1 MKKKPIKFI
10 KSDNMTPKD
19 MLAIDSNAEE
29 LGIPKS
35 SLMEN
40 AGKSVADHIID
51 TLDPCKV
58 VIFAGTGGNGGD
70 GFVAARHLLNN
81 GYNVELYFLGHPNR
95 IKSFETL
102 KNWTA
107 IQNISSG
114 LNSLKLEIIEDSS
127 SLKKV
132 SSPVIVDAL
141 LGTGIKGMIKEPVSS
156 AIDIINESKGIKIAV
171 DVPSGLDPLTGDV
184 HDKAVEA
191 DFTLTFHKIKIG
203 LKKAAI
209 RYIGNIILYDIGIP
223 AEAETFLGKG
233 DLIRVIK
240 RNTTSHKGNNGRVL
254 VVGGSQDYSGAP
266 TLAAHAAFKSG
277 VDLVHVA
284 CPRSVSPTI
293 RSYSPDLIVHTLS
306 EDNIVEDDVDT
317 IVELSKN
324 VDSVVIGCGMGK
336 TKETAL
342 ALNEMVEEI
351 KKPIVF
357 DADALK
363 LLDTKLLKK
372 MENDVVVT
380 PHSAEFKA
388 LFGLDIP
395 DGLENKVEVVSKT
408 SSENKCVILLK
419 GVLDVVSNGEKTRLN
434 KTGNPGMTVGGTG
447 DCLAGLVGGLMAK
460 GHDGFEAACLGAYIN
475 GRAGDM
481 ASVKYEYHFTATDM
495 MKYIDDAFR

>member
-1 MKKKPIKFI
+1 
-10 KSDNMTPKD
+10 MTPKD
-19 MLAIDSNAEE
+19 MMAIDSNAEE
-29 LGIPKS
+29 LSIPKS

-40 AGKSVADHIID
+40 AGKTVADHIID
-51 TLDPCKV
+51 TLDPCKI

-70 GFVAARHLLNN
+70 GLVAARHLLNN
-81 GYNVELYFLGHPNR
+81 GYNVELFFIGHPDR
-95 IKSFETL
+95 IKSPETL
-102 KNWTA
+102 QNWTA
-107 IQNISSG
+107 IKNINSG
-114 LNSLKLEIIEDSS
+114 LNSLKVKIIEDSS
-127 SLKKV
+127 SLEKV
-132 SSPVIVDAL
+132 AAPVIVDAL
-141 LGTGIKGMIKEPVSS
+141 LGTGIKGRLKEPISS
-156 AIDIINESKGIKIAV
+156 AIDIINKSEGIKISV

-184 HDKAVEA
+184 QDKAVEA
-191 DFTLTFHKIKIG
+191 DFILTFHKIKVG

-209 RYIGNIILYDIGIP
+209 RYVGNIILYDIGIP
-223 AEAETFLGKG
+223 EEAETFLGKG
-233 DLIRVIK
+233 DLLRVIK
-240 RNTTSHKGNNGRVL
+240 RDVTSHKGNNGRVL
-254 VVGGSQDYSGAP
+254 VVGGSRDYSGAP

-284 CPRSVSPTI
+284 CPQSVALPI
-293 RSYSPDLIVHTLS
+293 RSYSPDFIVHTLS
-306 EDNIVEDDVDT
+306 EEIIIEEDVDK

-336 TKETAL
+336 DKETAS
-342 ALNEMVEEI
+342 ALNELVGEI
-351 KKPIVF
+351 KKPVVF

-363 LLDTKLLKK
+363 LLDTELIKK

-395 DGLENKVEVVSKT
+395 EELENKMEIISKT
-408 SSENKCVILLK
+408 SSENKCVVLLK
-419 GVLDVVSNGEKTRLN
+419 GVLDIISNGKKTRLN

>member
-1 MKKKPIKFI
+1 
-10 KSDNMTPKD
+10 MTPKD
-19 MLAIDSNAEE
+19 MMAIDSNSEE

-40 AGKSVADHIID
+40 AGKVVADHIMD

-81 GYNVELYFLGHPNR
+81 GYNVELFFLGRSDR
-95 IKSFETL
+95 IKSNETL
-102 KNWTA
+102 QNWTT
-107 IQNISSG
+107 IQNINLG

-132 SSPVIVDAL
+132 SSPVIIDAL
-141 LGTGIKGMIKEPVSS
+141 LGTGIKGNIKEPVST
-156 AIDIINESKGIKIAV
+156 AIDVINKSEGIKIAV
-171 DVPSGLDPLTGDV
+171 DVPSGLDPLTGDI

-191 DFTLTFHKIKIG
+191 DFTLTFHKIKTG

-209 RYIGNIILYDIGIP
+209 RYVGNVILYDIGIP
-223 AEAETFLGKG
+223 AEAEIFLGKG
-233 DLIRVIK
+233 DLLRLKK
-240 RNTTSHKGNNGRVL
+240 RDTSSHKGNNGRVL

-284 CPRSVSPTI
+284 CPRSVSATI

-306 EDNIVEDDVDT
+306 NDIIVEEDVDK
-317 IVELSKN
+317 IVELAKN
-324 VDSVVIGCGMGK
+324 VDSVVIGCGMGRD
-336 TKETAL
+336 KETAS

-351 KKPIVF
+351 KNPVIF

-363 LLDTKLLKK
+363 LLDTKLLCK
-372 MENDVVVT
+372 MESDVVVT

-388 LFGLDIP
+388 LFDLDMPSELKDKIE
-395 DGLENKVEVVSKT
+395 LISKVSMEND
-408 SSENKCVILLK
+408 CVTLLK
-419 GVLDVVSNGEKTRLN
+419 GVLDIISNGPKTRLN

-447 DCLAGLVGGLMAK
+447 DCLAGIVGGLMAK
-460 GHDGFEAACLGAYIN
+460 GHIGFEAACLGAYIN

-481 ASVKYEYHFTATDM
+481 ASVKYKYHFTATDM
-495 MKYIDDAFR
+495 MKYIDDAFHI

>member
-1 MKKKPIKFI
+1 
-10 KSDNMTPKD
+10 MTPKD
-19 MLAIDSNAEE
+19 MMAIDSNAEE

-70 GFVAARHLLNN
+70 GFVSARHLLNN
-81 GYNVELYFLGHPNR
+81 GYNVELFLLGHPER
-95 IKSFETL
+95 IKSHETL
-102 KNWTA
+102 QNWTA
-107 IQNISSG
+107 IQNINLG
-114 LNSLKLEIIEDSS
+114 LNSLKLEVIEDLS
-127 SLKKV
+127 SLKKI

-141 LGTGIKGMIKEPVSS
+141 LGTGIKGRIKEPISS
-156 AIDIINESKGIKIAV
+156 AIDIINKSKGIKISI

-191 DFTLTFHKIKIG
+191 DFTLTFHKIKTG

-209 RYIGNIILYDIGIP
+209 RYVGNIILYDIGIP
-223 AEAETFLGKG
+223 EEAETFLGKG
-233 DLIRVIK
+233 DLLRLEK
-240 RNTTSHKGNNGRVL
+240 RDITSHKGNNGRVL
-254 VVGGSQDYSGAP
+254 VVGGSTDYSGAP
-266 TLAAHAAFKSG
+266 TLAALAAFKSG
-277 VDLVHVA
+277 VDLVNIA
-284 CPRSVSPTI
+284 CPKSVSSVI

-306 EDNIVEDDVDT
+306 EDIIVEEDVDN

-324 VDSVVIGCGMGK
+324 ADSVVIGCGMGR
-336 TKETAL
+336 TEESAS

-351 KKPIVF
+351 KKPMLF

-363 LLDTKLLKK
+363 LLDIKLIKK
-372 MENDVVVT
+372 MKNDVVVT
-380 PHSAEFKA
+380 PHSAEFKS

-395 DGLENKVEVVSKT
+395 ERLENKIEIISKT
-408 SSENKCVILLK
+408 SDENRCVVLLK
-419 GVLDVVSNGEKTRLN
+419 GVLDIISNGKKTRLN

-447 DCLAGLVGGLMAK
+447 DCLAGVVGGLMAK

-475 GRAGDM
+475 GKAGDM
-481 ASVKYEYHFTATDM
+481 ATEKYEYHFTASDM
-495 MKYIDDAFR
+495 IKYIDDAFR

>member
-1 MKKKPIKFI
+1 
-10 KSDNMTPKD
+10 MTPKD
-19 MLAIDSNAEE
+19 MIAIDNNAEE

-58 VIFAGTGGNGGD
+58 AIFAGTGGNGGD

-81 GYNVELYFLGHPNR
+81 GYNVELFLLGHPER
-95 IKSFETL
+95 IKSHETL
-102 KNWTA
+102 QNWTA
-107 IQNISSG
+107 IENISSG
-114 LNSLKLEIIEDSS
+114 LNSLKLEVIEDSS
-127 SLKKV
+127 SLKKI

-141 LGTGIKGMIKEPVSS
+141 LGTGIKGRIKEPISS
-156 AIDIINESKGIKIAV
+156 AIDIINKSKGIKISV

-184 HDKAVEA
+184 HDKAVET

-209 RYIGNIILYDIGIP
+209 RYVGNIILYDIGIP
-223 AEAETFLGKG
+223 EEAETFLGKG
-233 DLIRVIK
+233 DLLRLEK
-240 RNTTSHKGNNGRVL
+240 RDITSHKGNNGRVL
-254 VVGGSQDYSGAP
+254 VVGGSKDYSGAP
-266 TLAAHAAFKSG
+266 ALAALAAFKSG

-284 CPRSVSPTI
+284 CPKSVSSTI
-293 RSYSPDLIVHTLS
+293 RSYSPDLIVRTLS
-306 EDNIVEDDVDT
+306 EDIIVEEDARK

-324 VDSVVIGCGMGK
+324 ADSVVIGCGMGQNEK
-336 TKETAL
+336 TAS

-351 KKPIVF
+351 TKPVLF

-363 LLDTKLLKK
+363 LLDTKLIKK

-380 PHSAEFKA
+380 PHSAEFKS
-388 LFGLDIP
+388 LFGLDVP
-395 DGLENKVEVVSKT
+395 KGLENKINVISST
-408 SSENKCVILLK
+408 SSENKCVVLLK
-419 GVLDVVSNGEKTRLN
+419 GVMDVISNGKKTRLN

-460 GHDGFEAACLGAYIN
+460 SHDGFEAACLGAYIN

-481 ASVKYEYHFTATDM
+481 ATEKYEYHFTASDM
-495 MKYIDDAFR
+495 IKYIDDAFR

>member
-1 MKKKPIKFI
+1 
-10 KSDNMTPKD
+10 MTPKD
-19 MLAIDSNAEE
+19 MMAIDSNAEE

-40 AGKSVADHIID
+40 AGKTVADHIID
-51 TLDPCKV
+51 TLDPCKI

-81 GYNVELYFLGHPNR
+81 GYNVELFFIGRPDR
-95 IKSFETL
+95 IKSPETL
-102 KNWTA
+102 QNWTA
-107 IQNISSG
+107 IQNINSG
-114 LNSLKLEIIEDSS
+114 LNSIKVEIVEDSS
-127 SLKKV
+127 SLKEV
-132 SSPVIVDAL
+132 TAPVIIDAL
-141 LGTGIKGMIKEPVSS
+141 LGTGVKGKLREPVSS
-156 AIDIINESKGIKIAV
+156 AVDIINQAEGIKIAV

-184 HDKAVEA
+184 NDKAVEA

-203 LKKAAI
+203 LKHAAV
-209 RYIGNIILYDIGIP
+209 RYVGNIILYDIGIP

-233 DLIRVIK
+233 DLLRLKK
-240 RNTTSHKGNNGRVL
+240 RSVASHKGNNGRFL
-254 VVGGSQDYSGAP
+254 VVGGSLDYSGAP

-284 CPRSVSPTI
+284 CPQSVALPI
-293 RSYSPDLIVHTLS
+293 RSYSPDFIVHTLS
-306 EDNIVEDDVDT
+306 EEIIVEEDVDK
-317 IVELSKN
+317 ILELSQN
-324 VDSVVIGCGMGK
+324 VDSVVIGCGMGRD
-336 TKETAL
+336 KETAS
-342 ALNEMVEEI
+342 ALNELVGEI
-351 KKPIVF
+351 KKPVVF

-363 LLDTKLLKK
+363 LLDTELIKK

-388 LFGLDIP
+388 LFDLDVP
-395 DGLENKVEVVSKT
+395 KELKNKMEIISKT
-408 SSENKCVILLK
+408 SNENECVVLLK
-419 GVLDVVSNGEKTRLN
+419 GALDIISNGKKTRLN

-481 ASVKYEYHFTATDM
+481 ASIKYEYHFTATDM

>member
-1 MKKKPIKFI
+1 
-10 KSDNMTPKD
+10 MTPKD
-19 MLAIDSNAEE
+19 MMAIDSNAEE

-40 AGKSVADHIID
+40 AGKTVADHIID
-51 TLDPCKV
+51 TLDPCKI

-81 GYNVELYFLGHPNR
+81 GYNIELFFIGHPGK
-95 IKSFETL
+95 IKSPETL
-102 KNWTA
+102 QNWTA
-107 IQNISSG
+107 IQNINSG
-114 LNSLKLEIIEDSS
+114 LNSLKVEIIEDSS

-132 SSPVIVDAL
+132 DAPVIVDAL
-141 LGTGIKGMIKEPVSS
+141 LGTGIKGRLKEPISS
-156 AIDIINESKGIKIAV
+156 AIDIINKSEGIKISV

-184 HDKAVEA
+184 QDKAVEA
-191 DFTLTFHKIKIG
+191 DFILTFHKIKVG

-209 RYIGNIILYDIGIP
+209 RYVGNIILYDIGIP
-223 AEAETFLGKG
+223 EEAETFLGKG
-233 DLIRVIK
+233 DLLRVIK
-240 RNTTSHKGNNGRVL
+240 RDVTSHKGNNGRVL
-254 VVGGSQDYSGAP
+254 VVGGSRDYSGAP

-284 CPRSVSPTI
+284 CPQSVALPI
-293 RSYSPDLIVHTLS
+293 RSYSPDFIVHTLS
-306 EDNIVEDDVDT
+306 EEIIVEEDVDK

-336 TKETAL
+336 DKETAS
-342 ALNEMVEEI
+342 ALNELVGEI
-351 KKPIVF
+351 KKPVVF

-363 LLDTKLLKK
+363 LLDTELIKK

-395 DGLENKVEVVSKT
+395 EELENKMEIISKT
-408 SSENKCVILLK
+408 SSENKCVVLLK
-419 GVLDVVSNGEKTRLN
+419 GVLDIISNGKKTRLN

>member
-1 MKKKPIKFI
+1 
-10 KSDNMTPKD
+10 MTPKD
-19 MLAIDSNAEE
+19 MIAIDNNAEE

-58 VIFAGTGGNGGD
+58 AIFAGTGGNGGD

-81 GYNVELYFLGHPNR
+81 GYNVELFLLGHPER
-95 IKSFETL
+95 IKSHETL
-102 KNWTA
+102 QNWTA
-107 IQNISSG
+107 IENISSG
-114 LNSLKLEIIEDSS
+114 LNSLKLEVIEDSS
-127 SLKKV
+127 SLKKI

-141 LGTGIKGMIKEPVSS
+141 LGTGIKGRIKEPISS
-156 AIDIINESKGIKIAV
+156 AIDIINKSKGIKISV

-184 HDKAVEA
+184 HDKAVET

-209 RYIGNIILYDIGIP
+209 RYVGNIILYDIGIP
-223 AEAETFLGKG
+223 EEAETFLGKG
-233 DLIRVIK
+233 DLLRLEK
-240 RNTTSHKGNNGRVL
+240 RDITSHKGNNGRVL
-254 VVGGSQDYSGAP
+254 VVGGSKDYSGAP
-266 TLAAHAAFKSG
+266 ALAALAAFKSG

-284 CPRSVSPTI
+284 CPKSVSSTI
-293 RSYSPDLIVHTLS
+293 RSYSPDLIVRTLS
-306 EDNIVEDDVDT
+306 EDIIVEEDARK

-324 VDSVVIGCGMGK
+324 ADSVVIGCGMGQNEK
-336 TKETAL
+336 TAS

-351 KKPIVF
+351 TKPVLF

-363 LLDTKLLKK
+363 LLDTKLIKK

-380 PHSAEFKA
+380 PHSAEFKS
-388 LFGLDIP
+388 LFGLDVP
-395 DGLENKVEVVSKT
+395 EGLENKINVISST
-408 SSENKCVILLK
+408 SSENKCVVLLK
-419 GVLDVVSNGEKTRLN
+419 GVMDVISNGKKTRLN

-460 GHDGFEAACLGAYIN
+460 SHDGFEAACLGAYIN

-481 ASVKYEYHFTATDM
+481 ATEKYEYHFTASDM
-495 MKYIDDAFR
+495 IKYIDDAFR

>member
-1 MKKKPIKFI
+1 
-10 KSDNMTPKD
+10 MTPKD
-19 MLAIDSNAEE
+19 MMAIDSNTEE

-81 GYNVELYFLGHPNR
+81 GYNVELFFVGNPNR
-95 IKSFETL
+95 IKSNETL
-102 KNWTA
+102 QNWTA
-107 IQNISSG
+107 IQNINSG
-114 LNSLKLEIIEDSS
+114 LNPLKLEVIEDSS

-132 SSPVIVDAL
+132 SSPVIVDSL
-141 LGTGIKGMIKEPVSS
+141 LGTGINGKIKEPISS
-156 AIDIINESKGIKIAV
+156 AVDIINESEGIKIAV

-191 DFTLTFHKIKIG
+191 DFTITFHKIKIG

-209 RYIGNIILYDIGIP
+209 RYVGNVILYDIGIP

-233 DLIRVIK
+233 DLLRLK
-240 RNTTSHKGNNGRVL
+240 GRDAASHKGNNGRVL
-254 VVGGSQDYSGAP
+254 VVGGSKDYSGAP

-284 CPRSVSPTI
+284 CPRSVSSTI

-306 EDNIVEDDVDT
+306 EDIIVEEDVDK
-317 IVELSKN
+317 IVELSKD
-324 VDSVVIGCGMGK
+324 VDSIVIGCGMGRD
-336 TKETAL
+336 KESAS

-351 KKPIVF
+351 KKPMVF

-363 LLDTKLLKK
+363 LLDTKLFRK

-388 LFGLDIP
+388 LFGLDMPAELKDKI
-395 DGLENKVEVVSKT
+395 DLISKVSN
-408 SSENKCVILLK
+408 ENKCVTLLK
-419 GVLDVVSNGEKTRLN
+419 GVLDIISNGESTRLN

-447 DCLAGLVGGLMAK
+447 DCLAGVVGGLMAK

-481 ASVKYEYHFTATDM
+481 ASEKYEYHFTASEM
-495 MKYIDDAFR
+495 IKYIDDAFR